1 LKKNNNFYIYTNINN
16 FLMKENDIK
25 EDENKEVENKEKNME
40 LLSAIL
46 TKTDRRPSLNTL
58 YESVNSL
65 NSEMSSEEDTEK
77 MISDLQQ
84 KVILLEK
91 NNKDLHSKIEEL
103 TKKNMDSNSL
113 MMRLSLVGMR
123 KRFGFKDSLTK
134 AQDDSVKLA
143 EIIKEKDDLQAMNEK
158 MLDLLTDKELENEDL
173 LEKLE
178 NNRLEA
184 KLEHEKS
191 LEKIQALEDKIG
203 MLENSKSGG
212 YDIDDVVNEYN
223 TYKERLK
230 KQVNEYSKNEENLK
244 QEIDLKER
252 TIQRL
257 KEEIQGL
264 ESENL
269 QLASQSEKKDEL
281 NEKDIVEIEQLKH
294 ENDKIKRELT
304 FLDEKLK
311 LSEEN
316 TKKLN
321 QTHENQINDFQ
332 KQIENEQNYLKIYK
346 ENKSKEIDLLKTELS
361 KNSREINMCNK
372 KIELTEKILNAQK
385 EKNFMIQNKLDKKSK
400 ELQDMN
406 EYTKKLLTNKDN
418 LLTQYEKKI
427 EEITKDKF
435 NLISQ
440 NKELLD
446 KIKSKSEEINYGT
459 NLADILNEDEESK
472 ENKEDAKFYIQ
483 ENKLLNEEMK
493 DLKEQ
498 LATQAKELVE
508 LNSLDKEVVRLKAQ
522 NESLTNEN
530 KNIKSQLEEA
540 KKKELIEE
548 TNKLKSQFSSVILR
562 FKKKPKGK
570 LENKL
575 EKLVY
580 EKQLNA
586 LKKLKED
593 EKKDYETQIKKLQ
606 MELVMLKLKN
616 KGQQTK
622 NDVIIDGYKGLV
634 KGLSSDFVKKYL
646 IYIEGFIIL
655 ILILIIKIMKK

>member
-1 LKKNNNFYIYTNINN
+1 
-16 FLMKENDIK
+16 MKENDIN
-25 EDENKEVENKEKNME
+25 EEENKEVENKEKNLA
-40 LLSAIL
+40 LLSTII
-46 TKTDRRPSLNTL
+46 TKTDRRPSLNSL
-58 YESVNSL
+58 YESVNSF
-65 NSEMSSEEDTEK
+65 NSEMSTEEDSEK
-77 MISDLQQ
+77 IISDLQQ
-84 KVILLEK
+84 KVILLEN
-91 NNKDLHSKIEEL
+91 NNKDLHLKIEEL
-103 TKKNMDSNSL
+103 TKKNIDSTSL

-123 KRFGFKDSLTK
+123 RRFGFTDSLTK
-134 AQDDSVKLA
+134 VQDDSIKLA

-184 KLEHEKS
+184 KLEHEKN

-269 QLASQSEKKDEL
+269 QLVSQSEKKDEL

-294 ENDKIKRELT
+294 ENDKIKREMT

-316 TKKLN
+316 TIKLN
-321 QTHENQINDFQ
+321 QNHQNQINDFQ

-346 ENKSKEIDLLKTELS
+346 ENKSKEIDLLKNEIS
-361 KNSREINMCNK
+361 KNSREIKMCNK
-372 KIELTEKILNAQK
+372 KIELTEKVLNAQK
-385 EKNFMIQNKLDKKSK
+385 EKNFIIQNKLDKKSK

-418 LLTQYEKKI
+418 LLSQYEKKI

-435 NLISQ
+435 NLVSQ
-440 NKELLD
+440 NKELLE

-493 DLKEQ
+493 HLKEQ
-498 LATQAKELVE
+498 IDAQAKELVE
-508 LNSLDKEVVRLKAQ
+508 LNSLDKEIVRLKAQ

-530 KNIKSQLEEA
+530 KSIKSQLEEA
-540 KKKELIEE
+540 KKKELQEE
-548 TNKLKSQFSSVILR
+548 TMKLKTQFSNVILR
-562 FKKKPKGK
+562 FKKKPQVN

-606 MELVMLKLKN
+606 MELVMLRLKN

-622 NDVIIDGYKGLV
+622 NEVIIDGYKGMV

-646 IYIEGFIIL
+646 IYIEGFIII
-655 ILILIIKIMKK
+655 ILILIIKIMQK

>member
-1 LKKNNNFYIYTNINN
+1 MSN
-16 FLMKENDIK
+16 E
-25 EDENKEVENKEKNME
+25 EESEK
-40 LLSAIL
+40 I
-46 TKTDRRPSLNTL
+46 
-58 YESVNSL
+58 
-65 NSEMSSEEDTEK
+65 
-77 MISDLQQ
+77 ISDLQQ
-84 KVILLEK
+84 KIILLEK
-91 NNKDLHSKIEEL
+91 NNKDLHTKVEEL
-103 TKKNMDSNSL
+103 TKKNIDNTSL
-113 MMRLSLVGMR
+113 MMKLSFVGMR
-123 KRFGFKDSLTK
+123 KGFGSKDTLTK
-134 AQDDSVKLA
+134 VKDDSVKLA

-178 NNRLEA
+178 NSRLEA

-191 LEKIQALEDKIG
+191 LERIQTLEDKIET
-203 MLENSKSGG
+203 LENSKSSG

-264 ESENL
+264 ETENL
-269 QLASQSEKKDEL
+269 QLANQSEKKDEL
-281 NEKDIVEIEQLKH
+281 NEKDIVVIEQLKH

-321 QTHENQINDFQ
+321 QNHENQINDFQ

-346 ENKSKEIDLLKTELS
+346 ENKSKEIDLLKNEIS

-418 LLTQYEKKI
+418 LLTQYEQKI

-440 NKELLD
+440 NKELLE

-459 NLADILNEDEESK
+459 NLADILNEDEENKENK
-472 ENKEDAKFYIQ
+472 ENKEDVKFYIQ

-493 DLKEQ
+493 ELKQQ

-530 KNIKSQLEEA
+530 KNIKIQLEEG
-540 KKKELIEE
+540 KKKEMQEE
-548 TNKLKSQFSSVILR
+548 TKKLKSQLSSALLK
-562 FKKKPKGK
+562 FKKKPKKNLG
-570 LENKL
+570 NKL

-593 EKKDYETQIKKLQ
+593 EKKDYEAQIKKLQ
-606 MELVMLKLKN
+606 MELVMLRLKN
-616 KGQQTK
+616 RGQQTK
-622 NDVIIDGYKGLV
+622 NEVIIDGYKGLV